1 MNKSLLGALKIVLF
15 VSIGFFLLY
24 LVFDK
29 FDGYYQEECA
39 LQEIAPED
47 CSLLDRLWQDFSSAN
62 WWWLGLTIV
71 LYLISN
77 LSRAARWLMLLRPM
91 GYRPRFGN
99 SFLTVMLGYFGNLG
113 FPRAGE
119 VLRPTTFSS
128 YEKIPL
134 ERTLA
139 TIVVDRLVD
148 VLSLGIVVGLTLL
161 LEFNKIQTFLSAN
174 LPAGSES
181 EGISIWWLVAA
192 CTLLLL
198 LGGLYFLRDRIRET
212 ALYGKLRQTLQGFRE
227 GLLSILYLK
236 RPWLFLLHSVNI
248 WLMYYLMTYLAFF
261 AFAPTAEL
269 PPIAGLLVF
278 TFGAFGIVIP
288 TPGGMGTY
296 HLLVVSGLTLFYGI
310 SGIDAFAFANLAF
323 FSIQVG
329 GNVLFGLISTIL
341 LPIYNKNYQP
351 PAPLVES
358 TR

>member
-1 MNKSLLGALKIVLF
+1 MNKSLLGVLKIVLF

-39 LQEIAPED
+39 LQDIASED
-47 CSLLDRLWQDFSSAN
+47 CSLLNRLWQDFSSAN

-71 LYLISN
+71 LYLLSN
-77 LSRAARWLMLLRPM
+77 LSRAARWIMLLRPM
-91 GYRPRFGN
+91 GYRPRFWNG
-99 SFLTVMLGYFGNLG
+99 FLTVMLGYFGNLG

-148 VLSLGIVVGLTLL
+148 VISLGVVVGLTLL
-161 LEFNKIQTFLSAN
+161 LEFDKIQTFLAAN
-174 LPAGSES
+174 LPNESES
-181 EGISIWWLVAA
+181 EGISMWWPVAA
-192 CTLLLL
+192 ITLLFL
-198 LGGLYFLRDRIRET
+198 LGAVYFLRNWIRET
-212 ALYGKLRQTLQGFRE
+212 ALYGKLRDTIRGFRE
-227 GLLSILYLK
+227 GLLTILHLE
-236 RPWLFLLHSVNI
+236 RPFVFVLHSINI

-261 AFAPTAEL
+261 AFAPTADL
-269 PPIAGLLVF
+269 PAIAGLLVF

-329 GNVLFGLISTIL
+329 GNVIFGLLSTIL
-341 LPIYNKNYQP
+341 LPIYNKNYSP
-351 PAPLVES
+351 PAPLPSAEA
-358 TR
+358 